1 MMSER
6 EISDIGSVRTLVDV
20 ALSKGIEDVV
30 LSPGSRNAPFTLSF
44 TALDEVHC
52 QSVLDERSAGFVAL
66 GIAQQKRK
74 PVVIC
79 STSGSAVLNYTPAMV
94 EAYYQRIPLVAI
106 TADRPSARIDQGEGQ
121 SMRQQGAM
129 DNFVVKTVQLV
140 EEHRAEDEWLNRRLV
155 SEAFEWA
162 KLKGR
167 PIHIN
172 VPLSEPLYQTKLWT
186 PTQQPKLSIEQGSHA
201 FSPELK
207 LRLREAWKQAE
218 RIAILVTQSSDAEAC
233 LEPLK
238 RLNEDP
244 RVAIITETTSHIHH
258 LGFVACIDR
267 TIAGLTENEEAE
279 SYVPDLLI
287 TIGEN
292 IISKKLKAFFR
303 KNKEQIKA
311 HWHFGDDV
319 MDTFEALTV
328 LLNGHPRPIL
338 DDFAEL
344 EVKSESRFGIRWRQR
359 YFKME
364 GYHDAYLSGVEWCDF
379 KAFQWIMDFVP
390 EDSILQMGNSSV
402 VRYIQLFSPLPRV
415 RCFGNRGVSGI
426 EGCTS
431 TTIGAVQGANKPV
444 VFISG
449 DQAFRYDSNALAVKE
464 GIDRLRIIVINN
476 GGGNIFRI
484 IDGPEQH
491 EVTDAYIEKHDPGSI
506 EGLVRYHGVDYLK
519 ATDEESLEHGLLEL
533 LSAERT
539 SCAVLEVFTPRME
552 SPEVLKAYFPYLAKH
567 FVGA

>member
-1 MMSER
+1 MKDERMISE
-6 EISDIGSVRTLVDV
+6 IGSVRTLVDV

-44 TALDEVHC
+44 TALDQVHC

-79 STSGSAVLNYTPAMV
+79 CTSGSAVLNYTPAMV

-121 SMRQQGAM
+121 SMRQQSAM

-162 KLKGR
+162 RLKGR

-172 VPLSEPLYQTKLWT
+172 VPLSEPLYGTKSWL
-186 PTQQPKLSIEQGSHA
+186 PAQRPKLTIEQGSHSFA
-201 FSPELK
+201 PELK
-207 LRLREAWKQAE
+207 LRLREAWKKAE
-218 RIAILVTQSSDAEAC
+218 RIAILVTQSSQAEAC

-267 TIAGLTENEEAE
+267 TIAGLTDDNEAKA
-279 SYVPDLLI
+279 YVPDLLI

-303 KNKEQIKA
+303 SNKEDIKA

-319 MDTFEALTV
+319 MDTFEALTI

-364 GYHDAYLSGVEWCDF
+364 ALHDDYLREIEWSDF

-415 RCFGNRGVSGI
+415 TCYGNRGVSGI

-431 TTIGAVQGANKPV
+431 TAIGAAQAAHKPV

-476 GGGNIFRI
+476 SGGNIFRI

-491 EVTDAYIEKHDPGSI
+491 EVTDAFIEKHDPGSI
-506 EGLVRYHGVDYLK
+506 EGLVRYHGVDYIK
-519 ATDEESLEHGLLEL
+519 AEDEDNLEQGLFQL
-533 LSAERT
+533 LDPDRT
-539 SCAVLEVFTPRME
+539 RCAVLEVFTPRIA
-552 SPEVLKAYFPYLAKH
+552 SPEILKAYFPFLAER
-567 FVGA
+567 FA

>member
-1 MMSER
+1 MKDERMISE
-6 EISDIGSVRTLVDV
+6 IGSVRTLVDV

-44 TALDEVHC
+44 TALDQVHC

-79 STSGSAVLNYTPAMV
+79 CTSGSAVLNYTPAMV

-121 SMRQQGAM
+121 SMRQQSAM

-162 KLKGR
+162 RLKGR

-172 VPLSEPLYQTKLWT
+172 VPLSEPLYGTKSWL
-186 PTQQPKLSIEQGSHA
+186 PAQRPKLTIEQGSHSFA
-201 FSPELK
+201 PELK
-207 LRLREAWKQAE
+207 LRLREAWKKAE
-218 RIAILVTQSSDAEAC
+218 RIAILVTQSSEAEAC

-267 TIAGLTENEEAE
+267 TIAGLTDDNEAKA
-279 SYVPDLLI
+279 YVPDLLI

-303 KNKEQIKA
+303 SNKEDIKA

-319 MDTFEALTV
+319 MDTFEALTI

-364 GYHDAYLSGVEWCDF
+364 ALHDDYLREIEWSDF

-415 RCFGNRGVSGI
+415 TCYGNRGVSGI

-431 TTIGAVQGANKPV
+431 TAIGAAQAAHKPV

-476 GGGNIFRI
+476 SGGNIFRI

-491 EVTDAYIEKHDPGSI
+491 EVTDAFIEKHDPGSI
-506 EGLVRYHGVDYLK
+506 EGLVRYHGVDYIK
-519 ATDEESLEHGLLEL
+519 AEDEDNLEQGLFQL
-533 LSAERT
+533 LDPDRT
-539 SCAVLEVFTPRME
+539 RCAVLEVFTPRIA
-552 SPEVLKAYFPYLAKH
+552 SPEILKAYFPFLAER
-567 FVGA
+567 FA